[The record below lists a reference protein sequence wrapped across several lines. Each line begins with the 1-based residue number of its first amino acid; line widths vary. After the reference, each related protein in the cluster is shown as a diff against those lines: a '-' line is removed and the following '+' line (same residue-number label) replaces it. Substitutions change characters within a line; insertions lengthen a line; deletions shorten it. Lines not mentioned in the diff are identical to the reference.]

1 MKMTYE
7 DQYGIIKIQKI
18 SFRKAHVRAFLEDI
32 ERPTYTKKLEAGSFQ
47 IVDIEVN
54 HLLKSDE
61 NDLRGPVWYYQNL
74 EDKLLRGSC
83 SGVFREHTKAYMCKK
98 FGSGFFSNNGH
109 RSE

>member
-1 MKMTYE
+1 M
-7 DQYGIIKIQKI
+7 KIQKI
-18 SFRKAHVRAFLEDI
+18 SFQKAHVRAFLEDI
-32 ERPTYTKKLEAGSFQ
+32 ERPTYSKKLEAGSFQ

-83 SGVFREHTKAYMCKK
+83 SGVFWGTYKGLHVQKNWEWNVFK
-98 FGSGFFSNNGH
+98 
-109 RSE
+109 